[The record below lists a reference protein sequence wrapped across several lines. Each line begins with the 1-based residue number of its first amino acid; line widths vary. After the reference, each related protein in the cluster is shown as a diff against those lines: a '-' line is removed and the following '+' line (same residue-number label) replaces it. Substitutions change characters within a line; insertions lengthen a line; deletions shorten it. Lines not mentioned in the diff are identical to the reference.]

1 MSNVAIRINSV
12 AKEYQVFT
20 RPLDLAIEVLTRRA
34 RHTTFRALDGVSF
47 EVQRGEVLGIIGPNG
62 AGKSTLLKIITGV
75 LEATSGSVEVSGRVS
90 AILELGLGFHP
101 EYSGRENIYLSG
113 LLYGMNKGEIDRK
126 IDGIIAFSG
135 LGDFINRP
143 VKTYSSG
150 MHARLAFSIATAVDP
165 EILIID
171 EALATGDAGFVQ
183 KSLRRIRQLCSG
195 GRTVLLVSHGTA
207 LLAQLCNRVVWLDQG
222 RVRMVGPSM
231 QVVQAYDLAA
241 HQSSDEESWI
251 ETVDDALDKE
261 KSNQP
266 HLATAESSS
275 SGVDGSIVE
284 KVAAAPRQ
292 KALEPRKLF
301 ESNQSGEDRSV
312 GQQIFRRGPVFID
325 SVELIN
331 SAGERT
337 TRLKFYE
344 HALLRIKYRVDG
356 PLPESSLGVA
366 ISINNRLD
374 LSSVAQFYTQNIRPF
389 ETRES
394 YDSAPDRRKPARRGT
409 IDLHFDYVPFRKGE
423 YLLSIGLLPNEPATW
438 EFYEYRHFYYPFFVE
453 DAGMDLGAPVFL
465 DLSLVHRPMENETP
479 EANEGVSGSPSAT
492 MPSLD
497 GGVTDRSAP
506 EAAAPEYRLAT
517 LRSEIEAICFR
528 EGGYPKTWPRHE
540 ACPACD
546 QVALA
551 PAFSKY
557 SFTHAQCSACGFV
570 TVDPYP
576 PDDIIAK
583 LYDGAYYTQV
593 RNLFEAPLLLGCGDA
608 TPFSAPKETLMA
620 VIDRATR
627 GRASGTWLD
636 VGGGLGAFANLI
648 AEARPSWTVKLNEFN
663 KKSVDIARNAFN
675 DRFTISTADL
685 ANLRASGELFDVIS
699 SVAVLEHIPKPKE
712 FLQGYASVLKP
723 DGMLV
728 TVVPHFS
735 ELNAK
740 VSRASSANVVP
751 PYHVSLFNERGLRRL
766 LGRVEGLE
774 IVAIDQAGPSAF
786 IPVHLVDYGDYYD
799 ITVPTEED
807 PQPRSI
813 AVRSYSTEESNAI
826 NALSQAEKD
835 SNDYFAERDGRQL
848 LIAYCK
854 KKGSS

>member
-20 RPLDLAIEVLTRRA
+20 RPLDLAIEVLTRQL

-126 IDGIIAFSG
+126 IDSIIAFSG

-222 RVRMVGPSM
+222 RVRMIGPSM

-251 ETVDDALDKE
+251 ETVDDTLDKA
-261 KSNQP
+261 SGDQP
-266 HLATAESSS
+266 
-275 SGVDGSIVE
+275 GQ
-284 KVAAAPRQ
+284 VAAGHVDKESVSADVSAAALPKSLAPE
-292 KALEPRKLF
+292 KIF
-301 ESNQSGEDRSV
+301 GSSQSGDQSL

-331 SAGERT
+331 SVGERT
-337 TRLKFYE
+337 TRLKLYE

-356 PLPESSLGVA
+356 PLPDASLGVA

-394 YDSAPDRRKPARRGT
+394 YDAAPDRRKPARRGT
-409 IDLHFDYVPFRKGE
+409 LDLHFDYVPFRKGE

-465 DLSLVHRPMENETP
+465 DLSLVHRPMEKETL
-479 EANEGVSGSPSAT
+479 EVGASPADSS
-492 MPSLD
+492 PD
-497 GGVTDRSAP
+497 GGAADDPAAETTASAASP
-506 EAAAPEYRLAT
+506 AT

-528 EGGYPKTWPRHE
+528 KGGYPKRWPRHE
-540 ACPACD
+540 ACPACG

-557 SFTHAQCSACGFV
+557 GFTHAQCSACGFV

-593 RNLFEAPLLLGCGDA
+593 RNLFEAPLLLGRGDA
-608 TPFSAPKETLMA
+608 TPFSAPKDTLMA
-620 VIDRATR
+620 VVERAT
-627 GRASGTWLD
+627 GSRASGTWLD

-648 AEARPSWTVKLNEFN
+648 AEMRPAWTVKLNEFN
-663 KKSVDIARNAFN
+663 KKSVDIARSAFN
-675 DRFTISTADL
+675 DRFAISTADL
-685 ANLRASGELFDVIS
+685 ADLRASGELFDVIS
-699 SVAVLEHIPKPKE
+699 SVAVLEHIPNPQK

-728 TVVPHFS
+728 TVVPHFT

-740 VSRASSANVVP
+740 VSRASSSNAVP

-774 IVAIDQAGPSAF
+774 IVAIDQAGPAAF
-786 IPVHLVDYGDYYD
+786 IPVHLVEYGDHYD

-813 AVRSYSTEESNAI
+813 AVRPYSTEESNAI
-826 NALSQAEKD
+826 NALSQAEKG

-848 LIAYCK
+848 LIAYCRK
-854 KKGSS
+854 KSIS